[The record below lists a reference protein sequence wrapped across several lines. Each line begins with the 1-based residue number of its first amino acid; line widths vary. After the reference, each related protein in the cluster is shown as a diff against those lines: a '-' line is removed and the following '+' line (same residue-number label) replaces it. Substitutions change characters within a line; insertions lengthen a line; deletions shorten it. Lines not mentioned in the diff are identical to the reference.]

1 MSLKSL
7 TLNVNW
13 MRRCVCSGVRAVSI
27 TQPQTDIYFEQN
39 LLCFDK
45 MSAQKQRVSINY
57 KSHWS
62 TMTLMQE
69 EVKNAKG
76 DIWDVLQWKQPQRKE
91 CVPLCVCVCKIRG
104 MLQRF
109 KVPITAECS
118 SDGISGTRRAQ
129 MAPKSSESFWKGH
142 TKYKRTI
149 PTYSPT
155 HTLLLTDSSGLFL
168 RGLLVPHQ
176 SSESSTIIFFFQVGN
191 REPYRNAFKMSSG
204 GGPDSRCHWWDGGKG
219 WIQ

>member
-1 MSLKSL
+1 
-7 TLNVNW
+7 

-76 DIWDVLQWKQPQRKE
+76 DI
-91 CVPLCVCVCKIRG
+91 
-104 MLQRF
+104 
-109 KVPITAECS
+109 
-118 SDGISGTRRAQ
+118 
-129 MAPKSSESFWKGH
+129 
-142 TKYKRTI
+142 
-149 PTYSPT
+149 
-155 HTLLLTDSSGLFL
+155 
-168 RGLLVPHQ
+168 
-176 SSESSTIIFFFQVGN
+176 
-191 REPYRNAFKMSSG
+191 
-204 GGPDSRCHWWDGGKG
+204 
-219 WIQ
+219 